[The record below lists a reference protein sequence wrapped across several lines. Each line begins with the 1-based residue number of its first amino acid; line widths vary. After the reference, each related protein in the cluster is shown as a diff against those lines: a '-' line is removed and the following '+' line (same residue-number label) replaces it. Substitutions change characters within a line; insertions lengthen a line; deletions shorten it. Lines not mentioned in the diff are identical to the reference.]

1 MTDGI
6 FLGVDGGG
14 TKTEFVCIDG
24 SGEVIARAVTGT
36 TYHLEVGVDEA
47 VSRLKQGIAVVC
59 GDIGITPAAFGH
71 VFVGLPAYGE
81 DSIVDPQLDAACARL
96 LGHDRYLCGNDMICG
111 WAGSL
116 GCEDGIN
123 IVAGTGSIGYGE
135 REGRSARAGGWG
147 EIFSDEGS
155 AYWIAVQ
162 GLALFARMS
171 DGRAPR
177 GFLYD
182 RIIEALSLG
191 SDLEL
196 CERIMGPR
204 GMGRGEIAGLAS
216 VVSQAASEGDVGAAA
231 ILNSAA
237 MELATIACALRTRLE
252 FAIGAPVQISCSGGV
267 LVQEPL
273 VRRSFLAAAEKNGFT
288 FVEPRF
294 APGEGAALY
303 ARKLALRSSGGDDA
317 FRRMS
322 ESR

>member
-1 MTDGI
+1 MTDAI

-14 TKTEFVCIDG
+14 TKTEFVCING
-24 SGEVIARAVTGT
+24 SGEVLARAVTGT

-59 GDIGITPAAFGH
+59 GYIGVAPAAFRY
-71 VFVGLPAYGE
+71 VFFGLPAFGE
-81 DSIVDPQLDAACARL
+81 DGIVDAQLDAACSGL
-96 LGHDRYLCGNDMICG
+96 LGHDRYLCANDMICG

-135 REGRSARAGGWG
+135 REGQSARAGGWG

-171 DGRAPR
+171 DGRATK
-177 GFLYD
+177 GVLYD

-204 GMGRGEIAGLAS
+204 GMGRGKIAGLAS
-216 VVSQAASEGDVGAAA
+216 IVSQAASEGDVGAAA
-231 ILNSAA
+231 ILQSAA
-237 MELATIACALRTRLE
+237 MELAAIAFALKTRLG
-252 FAIGAPVQISCSGGV
+252 FPAGAPVQISCSGGV

-273 VRRSFLAAAEKNGFT
+273 VRRPFLAAVEQNGFT

-294 APGEGAALY
+294 APGTGAALY
-303 ARKLALRSSGGDDA
+303 ARNLA
-317 FRRMS
+317 FRRS
-322 ESR
+322 EASGGFRRVKQSG